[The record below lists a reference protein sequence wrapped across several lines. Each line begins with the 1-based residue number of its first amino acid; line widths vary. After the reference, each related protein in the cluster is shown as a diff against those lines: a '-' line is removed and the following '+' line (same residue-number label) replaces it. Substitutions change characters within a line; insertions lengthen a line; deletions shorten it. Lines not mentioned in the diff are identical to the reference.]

1 MYSDRN
7 LVNRRNV
14 KSDVS
19 AAANACRRFF
29 QLEVEARI
37 IAAALSI
44 LGMKKMDDEKPIRNM
59 FEGTSTTDNKKSYL
73 HHISSLVVDKF
84 VVDQKRNTDVEQ
96 SLLSMQEDQ
105 DQQPD
110 VYGRFPCRFPGCSKT
125 FAHHGKLRKDHEAKH
140 NPLAP
145 VPGSDAHILKS
156 TSLEDDDMFSY
167 QRALLDYGLLI
178 LNFFDAI
185 SEGDGERVIRCWKF
199 FLMYLKHQGANKYS
213 LEALYLMFQINAML
227 SPQAAHRLIWNR
239 FIKNKQGIGGNIP
252 LDLQLEFYNK
262 LVKDAIKKLGPH
274 ASKKSLDRI
283 CHSLGITST
292 LMKSYDSNMSVFN
305 RAGKHVKKST
315 ENDLKKIVQELVV
328 NNAFTCTPGRRYKF
342 YSHMKPSI
350 LIGFDMQKMFSWI
363 SNHKKLMILNRR
375 VR

>member
-1 MYSDRN
+1 MDACTMYSDRN

-37 IAAALSI
+37 IAPALSI

-59 FEGTSTTDNKKSYL
+59 FEGTSTTDKKSYL

-96 SLLSMQEDQ
+96 SLRSMQEDQ
-105 DQQPD
+105 DEQPG
-110 VYGRFPCRFPGCSKT
+110 VYGWFPCRFPGCSKT
-125 FAHHGKLRKDHEAKH
+125 LPIMENCKKTMKPSIIHLHLY
-140 NPLAP
+140 L
-145 VPGSDAHILKS
+145 VSDAHILKS

-178 LNFFDAI
+178 LNFLDGI

-213 LEALYLMFQINAML
+213 LEALYLMFQINAIL

-274 ASKKSLDRI
+274 ASKTSLDRI

-292 LMKSYDSNMSVFN
+292 LMKRKLWYHFIKTLNYIS
-305 RAGKHVKKST
+305 
-315 ENDLKKIVQELVV
+315 
-328 NNAFTCTPGRRYKF
+328 YKF
-342 YSHMKPSI
+342 V
-350 LIGFDMQKMFSWI
+350 F
-363 SNHKKLMILNRR
+363 KL
-375 VR
+375 